1 MSNNSLF
8 DIDVSHIKTI
18 PDKVTDPNYHIFE
31 FSVGAST
38 HALPNIG
45 LMFGSG
51 TYNSDA
57 LETFGWGEFS
67 RRSSGYLV
75 ENTVLRKIKT
85 VKYIM
90 DKIENWKIENKN

>member
-8 DIDVSHIKTI
+8 DIDVSHIQTI

-38 HALPNIG
+38 HALPTIG
-45 LMFGSG
+45 VMFGSG
-51 TYNSDA
+51 TYNSYT

-67 RRSSGYLV
+67 RRSSGHLV
-75 ENTVLRKIKT
+75 ENTVLPQVKT

-90 DKIENWKIENKN
+90 DKIEDWKVDNKN